1 MYGQMS
7 AAVAGKRTIH
17 SNSQN
22 NMNSQNNNNNNNNIH
37 TLGSK
42 NKNNMQH
49 TQNNTTTLTASSM
62 LLVSPSIPSLHI
74 REIPFLPVQ
83 FL

>member
-7 AAVAGKRTIH
+7 ASVAGKRTIH
-17 SNSQN
+17 S
-22 NMNSQNNNNNNNNIH
+22 SQNNNNSHNIH